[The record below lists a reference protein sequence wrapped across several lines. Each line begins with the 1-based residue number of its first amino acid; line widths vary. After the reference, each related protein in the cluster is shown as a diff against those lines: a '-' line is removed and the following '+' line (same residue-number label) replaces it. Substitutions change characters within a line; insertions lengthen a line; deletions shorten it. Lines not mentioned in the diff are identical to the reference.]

1 MQSKPLLGTLLLLLS
16 AIGFISCSDDDK
28 SDYHLKLS
36 DNSCEVMQGRSA
48 SIGLTAHENT
58 ALNIE
63 SPELTEAVYAWQ
75 SRSFASKIEIT
86 GKLKGETGIVVT
98 DLETGVSATIRVK
111 VTEYPMPLLGVKQA
125 KGNIFDRTDFYLYT
139 QESQSINFDDLSAV
153 CDSMVWTADG
163 LKGSFKLNHI

>member
-1 MQSKPLLGTLLLLLS
+1 MQSKHLLGTLLLLLS
-16 AIGFISCSDDDK
+16 TISFISCSDDDK

-48 SIGLTAHENT
+48 YIGLTAHENT

-75 SRSFASKIEIT
+75 SGSFASKIEIT
-86 GKLKGETGIVVT
+86 GKLKGETGN
-98 DLETGVSATIRVK
+98 LETGESATIRVK

-139 QESQSINFDDLSAV
+139 QELQSINFDDLSAV
-153 CDSMVWTADG
+153 CDLMVWTADG